1 MAIDAQRWRRLR
13 PLLDA
18 LLELSER
25 ERPEF
30 LDRLQGDDV
39 DLRDELR
46 ALLAQQERTDSAL
59 DHGAGQ
65 LAAPL
70 LAAQAIDEAAADA
83 ARVGERIGPFRLV
96 RLLGSG
102 GMGAVYLAQ
111 RVDGQFLQNVALK
124 VIRGMRGDAH
134 AAERFRQERQVL
146 AQLVHPN
153 IAQLLD
159 GGETADGLQY
169 FTMEHVDGAP
179 ITEYC
184 AKYVD
189 TVEGR
194 VQLLLKVASALA
206 HAHEQ
211 LVIHRDIKPSNILV
225 TPDRR
230 VKLLDFGIAKLF
242 GGEAGATLTRTAIGP
257 MTPAYAAPEQFRRGS
272 ITVAT
277 DVYQFGVLMFRL
289 FTGRLPYE
297 ADPDDAVEW
306 ARAVTEQ
313 EPLTLPRA
321 LSRSLRTG
329 EGRAHGEDRPA
340 WTGAFNLK
348 RLKRTMSGDLD
359 AIVRKALA
367 KSPDDRYRSMDALI
381 ADLEAFAEARP
392 VAARRAGAWYP
403 ALRFV
408 RRHKVA
414 VGAAS
419 LAALGLLTLAGLA
432 LYQANNARREAQ
444 RANAGAE
451 LLLDVLRDLDP
462 SRSGGRE
469 ATLETLL
476 SRGVARLDAKGLADD
491 PALRSRVYTLF
502 AGIYVGMG
510 EPRTGQ
516 DVARRALDAAVQAGD
531 ELITLQAHAAMAMA
545 LHRLGDETAAR
556 REIARVIE
564 APATGEIELERQRAA
579 ALMLRGLTWIG
590 SGDNEQALVDFAAA
604 RMLVARVLSER
615 DELMARILMNES
627 VSLSA
632 LGRNEDSRDALE
644 RALDIAR
651 DVWGEDHSNT
661 LTALGNLGETELDLG
676 HIEAATRDV
685 EAAAAGKVRLFGAD
699 SGAAAAAVTR
709 LGKLRL
715 KLGDEA
721 SAESLFRQANK
732 AYRRAQGDRHYYVGT
747 TNAWLGRTAL
757 ARGDAD
763 AAGEQCASAV
773 HVLRDAVGS
782 SHPWLADALDC
793 RAGAALA
800 QADLVVARSTAEE
813 ALAIRTQR
821 FGERHPE
828 TVLSEV
834 RLAQVEAAE
843 GHAEEA
849 KLRAARALDTARSV
863 FADGNLDYAQLRKDV
878 VALGAIP

>member
-1 MAIDAQRWRRLR
+1 MTIDAQRWRRLR
-13 PLLDA
+13 PLLDD
-18 LLELSER
+18 LLELAER
-25 ERPEF
+25 DRPAY
-30 LDRLQGDDV
+30 LDRLQGEDAE
-39 DLRDELR
+39 LRAELR

-59 DHGAGQ
+59 DKGAGQ

-70 LAAQAIDEAAADA
+70 LAAQAVDDAAADA

-124 VIRGMRGDAH
+124 VIRGHRGDLQ
-134 AAERFRQERQVL
+134 AAERFNRERQVL

-159 GGETADGLQY
+159 GGETSDGLQY
-169 FTMEHVDGAP
+169 FTMEFVDGAP
-179 ITEYC
+179 ITDYC
-184 AKYVD
+184 TRYVD

-257 MTPAYAAPEQFRRGS
+257 MTPAYAAPEQFKRGAIS
-272 ITVAT
+272 VAT

-297 ADPDDAVEW
+297 ADPEDAVEW

-329 EGRAHGEDRPA
+329 ESRSGQDRAA
-340 WTGAFNLK
+340 WTGPLNLK
-348 RLKRTMSGDLD
+348 RLKRRMAGDLD

-381 ADLEAFAEARP
+381 ADLEAFAEGRP
-392 VAARRAGAWYP
+392 VSARRAGAWYP
-403 ALRFV
+403 ALRFA
-408 RRHKVA
+408 RRHR
-414 VGAAS
+414 VGVSAAA
-419 LAALGLLTLAGLA
+419 LAAFGLLALAGIA
-432 LYQANNARREAQ
+432 LFQASVARREAQ

-451 LLLDVLRDLDP
+451 MLLDVLRDLDP

-476 SRGVARLDAKGLADD
+476 ARGVARLDAKGLADD
-491 PALRSRVYTLF
+491 HALRSRVYALF
-502 AGIYVGMG
+502 AGIYTGMG

-516 DVARRALDAAVQAGD
+516 DVARRALEAATLAGD
-531 ELITLQAHAAMAMA
+531 PLILMQARSAMASA
-545 LHRLGDETAAR
+545 LHRLGDEHAAR
-556 REIARVIE
+556 LEIARVID
-564 APATGEIELERQRAA
+564 APSTGEAEVERQRAS
-579 ALMLRGLTWIG
+579 ALMLRALTWIG
-590 SGDNEQALVDFAAA
+590 SGEHEPALADFAAA
-604 RMLVARVLSER
+604 RALTARALGER

-627 VSLSA
+627 VSLCA

-644 RALDIAR
+644 LALDIAR
-651 DVWGEDHSNT
+651 EVWGDDHSNT

-676 HIEAATRDV
+676 HIESATREI

-715 KLGDEA
+715 KLGDTAGAEA
-721 SAESLFRQANK
+721 LFRQANA

-747 TNAWLGRTAL
+747 TEAWLGRTAL
-757 ARGDAD
+757 AREDAEG
-763 AAGEQCASAV
+763 ARTHCAKGAR
-773 HVLRDAVGS
+773 VLRDAVGS
-782 SHPWLADALDC
+782 KHPWLADALDC
-793 RAGAALA
+793 VAGAALA
-800 QADLVVARSTAEE
+800 MGDVAAARASAAE
-813 ALAIRTQR
+813 ALAIRDER

-828 TVLSEV
+828 SVLSEV

-843 GHAEEA
+843 GKVDAA
-849 KLRAARALDTARSV
+849 KQRAARALDTARAV
-863 FADGNLDYAQLRKDV
+863 YVEGNLDYAQLRRDAA
-878 VALGAIP
+878 ALGAG

>member
-18 LLELSER
+18 LLELPDR
-25 ERPEF
+25 ERPGF
-30 LDRLQGDDV
+30 LDRLQGEDV
-39 DLRDELR
+39 ELRDELR

-59 DHGAGQ
+59 DHGAAQ

-70 LAAQAIDEAAADA
+70 LAAQAVDEAAAAA

-124 VIRGMRGDAH
+124 VIRGSRGDAH

-179 ITEYC
+179 ITDYC

-194 VQLLLKVASALA
+194 VQLLLKVAAALA

-257 MTPAYAAPEQFRRGS
+257 MTPAYAAPEQFRRGA

-329 EGRAHGEDRPA
+329 EGRAYDHDRPA
-340 WTGAFNLK
+340 WTGTFNLK
-348 RLKRTMSGDLD
+348 RLKRRMAGDLD

-381 ADLEAFAEARP
+381 ADLESFQEGRP

-408 RRHKVA
+408 RRHRIGVA
-414 VGAAS
+414 AATI
-419 LAALGLLTLAGLA
+419 AAVGLLTLAGLA
-432 LYQANNARREAQ
+432 MYQANVARREAQ

-469 ATLETLL
+469 ATIETLL
-476 SRGVARLDAKGLADD
+476 SRGVARLDTATLADD
-491 PALRSRVYTLF
+491 PALRSRVYALF
-502 AGIYVGMG
+502 AGIYIGMG

-516 DVARRALDAAVQAGD
+516 DVARRAIEAADQAGD
-531 ELITLQAHAAMAMA
+531 ELVSLQAHHAMAAA
-545 LHRLGDETAAR
+545 LHRLGDELAAR
-556 REIARVIE
+556 REIERIVAT
-564 APATGEIELERQRAA
+564 PATGDVELERLRAT
-579 ALMLRGLTWIG
+579 ALLLRALTWIG
-590 SGDNEQALVDFAAA
+590 SGDNERALADFSAA
-604 RMLVARVLSER
+604 RTLVARVLGER
-615 DELMARILMNES
+615 DEIMARILINES

-644 RALDIAR
+644 LALEIGR
-651 DVWGEDHSNT
+651 EVWGEDHSLT

-676 HIEAATRDV
+676 HIDAATREI

-709 LGKLRL
+709 LGKLKL
-715 KLGDEA
+715 KLGDAA
-721 SAESLFRQANK
+721 SAQSLFQQANA

-747 TNAWLGRTAL
+747 TEAWLGRTAL
-757 ARGDAD
+757 ARGDGET
-763 AAGEQCASAV
+763 AARHCDEAIE
-773 HVLRDAVGS
+773 VLRGAVGS
-782 SHPWLADALDC
+782 RHAWLADALDC

-800 QADLVVARSTAEE
+800 QADLAVARSNAAE
-813 ALAIRTQR
+813 ALAIRVER
-821 FGERHPE
+821 FGDRHPE

-843 GHAEEA
+843 GDADAA
-849 KLRAARALDTARSV
+849 KQRAAHALETARSV
-863 FADGNLDYAQLRKDV
+863 FADGNLDYARLRRDAT
-878 VALGAIP
+878 ALGAAL